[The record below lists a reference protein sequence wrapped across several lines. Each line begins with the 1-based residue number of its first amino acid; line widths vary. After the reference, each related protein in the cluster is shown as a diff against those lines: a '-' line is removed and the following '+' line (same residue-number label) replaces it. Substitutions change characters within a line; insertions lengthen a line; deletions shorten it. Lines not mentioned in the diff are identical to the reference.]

1 MEAALRGAP
10 NSVGQHHCQEYK
22 GHSGEPG
29 PSLRVDHGLV
39 GAADG
44 GSHLYIRWRPSGWHN
59 HRQDQPET
67 QGGRPLKRGE
77 AAIWK
82 SRKGS
87 PGIPTGRDMA
97 PIMHE

>member
-10 NSVGQHHCQEYK
+10 DSVGQHHCQEYK

-44 GSHLYIRWRPSGWHN
+44 GSHLYC
-59 HRQDQPET
+59 QL
-67 QGGRPLKRGE
+67 GGDPQVSITLVGT
-77 AAIWK
+77 
-82 SRKGS
+82 S
-87 PGIPTGRDMA
+87 P
-97 PIMHE
+97 